1 MLKASLSA
9 SFGASLSA
17 LLCTTFCA
25 SVWAADPAPAPVVG
39 TAATA
44 GSTATPSGSIA
55 ATTGAAASQRQSLL
69 PLAQPLWSNL
79 KPAQQTVLAPFTGQ
93 WNSLPVEEKLAWV
106 AVADRYPK
114 MSDAEHSKVDLRI
127 REWARLTPDQRRQ
140 ARANYRLAK
149 QLPQEERVA
158 QWHQYNTMTDE
169 QKKVLQQSGS
179 TSNTGARHAGART
192 ALAKEAAQ
200 PLGQPT
206 RPAVRL
212 SPASVPS
219 SGLVPTRN

>member
-1 MLKASLSA
+1 MLSA
-9 SFGASLSA
+9 SFSASLGASLSA
-17 LLCTTFCA
+17 LLCATFCA

-55 ATTGAAASQRQSLL
+55 ATAGAAASQRQSLL

-114 MSDAEHSKVDLRI
+114 MSHAEHSKVDLRI

-149 QLPQEERVA
+149 QLPQDERVA

-169 QKKVLQQSGS
+169 QKKVLQQSS
-179 TSNTGARHAGART
+179 AKSFNLAR
-192 ALAKEAAQ
+192 
-200 PLGQPT
+200 
-206 RPAVRL
+206 V
-212 SPASVPS
+212 SVHQ
-219 SGLVPTRN
+219 